1 MKAVR
6 EVVLPGWGLGR
17 DLDMVELRG
26 PGGAGERGG
35 RCRFDRWRPAPQ
47 RGGEARRK
55 LEEVVERVMEPERL
69 LEAVRALPAIRQEV
83 VDRVK
88 AEIEA
93 GTYETPEKLDRLA
106 ERLLEELGEG

>member
-1 MKAVR
+1 
-6 EVVLPGWGLGR
+6 
-17 DLDMVELRG
+17 MVELRG

-35 RCRFDRWRPAPQ
+35 RCRFNRWRPAPQ

-55 LEEVVERVMEPERL
+55 LDEVMERAMEPERL

-88 AEIEA
+88 AEIA
-93 GTYETPEKLDRLA
+93 ANRYETPEKIERLA
-106 ERLLEELGEG
+106 ERLLEEFGEG